1 MGLCLPARV
10 VELSKAGS
18 FMVRSVLWVLALAC
32 AATCRGEVPEVSAFS
47 PAGGRRGTEV
57 TVKLQGKVDPAAVT
71 LWTSRPGIELAAAEA
86 KDTVRLK
93 VAPDAPLGV
102 HYLRFH
108 NAEGASALRPFVVS
122 DIAELLEVEPNDT
135 LDKAVPLMEL
145 PVTVNGVLEK
155 SGAVDM
161 YSVKLQ
167 RGQTLVAALTARQTL
182 GSPMDGLLQV
192 VDERGFVLEQNDDHQ
207 GFDARVV
214 CTVPREGTYFVRTF
228 AFPAAPD
235 TSIRFSGGANYIYR
249 LLVASGPFVD
259 RVFPLALAAEQ
270 PGTAQPGGWNLP
282 DGAASLMVPPLT
294 TGIHTIGHDGWVSTA
309 RVLATSYPIQI
320 ETEPGP
326 SIAVPCAAAGRI
338 LRPGEVDSWKVAVA
352 AGQKVRFT
360 LTATHLG
367 SPLDAVLRIADA
379 EGTVIKEFDDAPLE
393 SADLQVGHSTS
404 QATEWIVSVT
414 DRFAHGG
421 PDYAYVLEMTDEVP
435 SVALTVTADA
445 FVVKAEA
452 MLEIPVTVERR
463 SGFAASLPIS
473 LQGLPEGVTA
483 ETVVSEP
490 KGDSAKALK
499 LIVKSTRKEAWS
511 GPVQIVGRPEGAGEV
526 TAALIPAG
534 STDRLSHLWLTV
546 RPTAP

>member
-1 MGLCLPARV
+1 
-10 VELSKAGS
+10 
-18 FMVRSVLWVLALAC
+18 
-32 AATCRGEVPEVSAFS
+32 
-47 PAGGRRGTEV
+47 V
-57 TVKLQGKVDPAAVT
+57 TVKLQGKIDPAAVT
-71 LWTSRPGIELAAAEA
+71 LWTNRPGLELAAAEA

-93 VAPDAPLGV
+93 VAPDASLGV

-108 NAEGASALRPFVVS
+108 NAEGASALRPFIVS
-122 DIAELLEVEPNDT
+122 DTAELLEVEPNDT

-155 SGAVDM
+155 SGAVDV
-161 YSVKLQ
+161 YAVRLQ

-235 TSIRFSGGANYIYR
+235 TSIRFSGSANYVYR

-259 RVFPLALAAEQ
+259 RVFPLAVAAEQ
-270 PGTAQPGGWNLP
+270 PGTALPGGWNLP
-282 DGAASLMVPPLT
+282 ADSGSLMVPPLT
-294 TGIHTIGHDGWVSTA
+294 VGIHTIGHNGWVSTA
-309 RVLATSYPIQI
+309 RVLATASPIRI
-320 ETEPGP
+320 ETETEPGP
-326 SIAVPCAAAGRI
+326 SMAVPHAATGRI
-338 LRPGEVDSWKVAVA
+338 LKSGEVDSWKVAVA

-379 EGTVIKEFDDAPLE
+379 DGKVIKEFDDAPSE

-421 PDYAYVLEMTDEVP
+421 PDYGYVLEMTDEIP
-435 SVALTVTADA
+435 SVALSVAADA
-445 FVVKAEA
+445 FVVKADA

-483 ETVVSEP
+483 EPVVSEP
-490 KGDSAKALK
+490 KGDSAKAVK
-499 LIVKSTRKEAWS
+499 LIVKSTRTQAWS
-511 GPVQIVGRPEGAGEV
+511 GPVQVVGKPDGAADV
-526 TAALIPAG
+526 TAALVPAG
-534 STDRLSHLWLTV
+534 STDRLPHLWLTV